1 MPPRGWDDACE
12 FEAAAGQRQLWNAL
26 VSLEDQRR
34 RGEETLYR
42 TDQQLAHILDQLDA
56 IAARLR
62 VIPRRGAVQAER
74 DERRAL
80 FTERSMLWAQAKPLR
95 AALRRA
101 KESEFRQLYDR
112 RYAAI
117 TTARQQSGLWW
128 CNYNAVCA
136 AFDVAV
142 ARLGLGENVRR
153 HESDNGD
160 ARLVNQIQNGVR
172 VRDFLAHGHAQVRLD
187 PLPTDDRLL
196 MRGAGVRGKLQLLS
210 VTVHSAGRGTRKTAT
225 FPIVWHRD
233 LPGEESIIKQIV
245 VQRRRIAD
253 TGPHRDRW
261 QAIFTCSVIPDE
273 LPDNAA
279 RHHHLAID
287 SEAAGTMQI
296 AGIDLGWRLVDG
308 GVRVATLA
316 GTDEVEDCIVLPRR
330 LIERRSRLAE
340 LASAARH
347 QLNRIARALGVAETR
362 AAVKA
367 ALEPGPMPDDAR
379 ELIRLDRAIAHG
391 LDEWA
396 SERREFYR
404 IAAKG
409 IAEKYRFVAND
420 GQIKTLARR
429 RLDAA
434 PELPPMARRMR
445 SWAAPGELAREIARA
460 VEARGGQVL
469 YARGR
474 STAVCHKCRY
484 DNTPVPRDWR
494 IAVFWRCHGCGELWD
509 QDLNAARNLCTGAV
523 VQLSAPEAIGVDAAI
538 TFAVKENKGLRRSR
552 LTRKS
557 ERSQIAAEPID
568 KGR

>member
-1 MPPRGWDDACE
+1 MSRYNPRGRLRITQQRAWVYGLLPPRGWDDACE

-26 VSLEDQRR
+26 VSLEDQRL

-62 VIPRRGAVQAER
+62 AIPRRGAVQAER

-80 FTERSMLWAQAKPLR
+80 FTERSALWALAKPLR

-101 KESEFRQLYDR
+101 KEGEFRQLYDR

-117 TTARQQSGLWW
+117 TTARQQSRLWW

-142 ARLGLGENVRR
+142 AQLGLGENVRR

-187 PLPTDDRLL
+187 PLPADDRLL
-196 MRGAGVRGKLQLLS
+196 IRGAGLRGKLRLLS

-233 LPGEESIIKQIV
+233 LPDEESIIKQIV

-273 LPDNAA
+273 LPDKAA
-279 RHHHLAID
+279 RHHHLAVD
-287 SEAAGTMQI
+287 SEAAARMEI
-296 AGIDLGWRLVDG
+296 VGIDLGWRLVDG

-316 GTDEVEDCIVLPRR
+316 GTDEAEDYVVLPRR
-330 LIERRSRLAE
+330 LIERRSRLAN
-340 LASAARH
+340 LAGEARH
-347 QLNRIARALGVAETR
+347 QVNRLARALGVAETR

-367 ALEPGPMPDDAR
+367 ALERGPMPADERQLNSAR
-379 ELIRLDRAIAHG
+379 PGHRA
-391 LDEWA
+391 
-396 SERREFYR
+396 R
-404 IAAKG
+404 
-409 IAEKYRFVAND
+409 
-420 GQIKTLARR
+420 
-429 RLDAA
+429 
-434 PELPPMARRMR
+434 
-445 SWAAPGELAREIARA
+445 
-460 VEARGGQVL
+460 
-469 YARGR
+469 
-474 STAVCHKCRY
+474 
-484 DNTPVPRDWR
+484 PR
-494 IAVFWRCHGCGELWD
+494 
-509 QDLNAARNLCTGAV
+509 
-523 VQLSAPEAIGVDAAI
+523 
-538 TFAVKENKGLRRSR
+538 
-552 LTRKS
+552 
-557 ERSQIAAEPID
+557 
-568 KGR
+568 